1 MFRQR
6 QREVRT
12 DRERPEGKNRSRA
25 GSSLIIVVCVSA
37 FLVAFALA
45 IVYTGSMLMARANR
59 KMEQERCYQLA
70 RSFARVLD
78 GELFRYSGA
87 VLRDPEL
94 AGPDYDDS
102 FYRFACKF
110 LEDKNY
116 QEYNPAYPELT
127 TYYYQ
132 YDTGEEPYGKITLI
146 LRKENDQETDIL
158 EGSFPAGS
166 ASGADGSTDPLEI
179 AMDNI
184 SRFTFHVE
192 VAAEADGVTYSYHT
206 SYHTQ
211 VRYTEEAVT
220 FTVGSDRIHWD
231 KEHKQW
237 LNYANERYEVSDD
250 TIIHYKITPSFAW
263 LKRCS
268 FEKTIKEAGDPD
280 SVGGSEP

>member
-78 GELFRYSGA
+78 GELFRYSKTTDLGS
-87 VLRDPEL
+87 LNSDPKY
-94 AGPDYDDS
+94 AKS
-102 FYRFACKF
+102 FYRFACQF

-166 ASGADGSTDPLEI
+166 ASGADGSADPLEI
-179 AMDNI
+179 AMANI
-184 SRFTFHVE
+184 SRFTLHVE
-192 VAAEADGVTYSYHT
+192 VTAEAGGVTYSYHT

-220 FTVGSDRIHWD
+220 FTVGSDRIYWD
-231 KEHKQW
+231 DANKQW
-237 LNYANERYEVSDD
+237 LDYRSQPYTVSEE
-250 TIIHYKITPSFAW
+250 TLIHYKITPSFAW
-263 LKRCS
+263 LKSCS

>member
-12 DRERPEGKNRSRA
+12 DRERPEGKNRSRV

-94 AGPDYDDS
+94 ADPDYDDS

-158 EGSFPAGS
+158 EGSFLSDSVFGTGS
-166 ASGADGSTDPLEI
+166 NPLDVVM
-179 AMDNI
+179 ANI
-184 SRFTFHVE
+184 SRFTLHVE
-192 VAAEADGVTYSYHT
+192 VTAEAGGVTYSYHT

-211 VRYTEEAVT
+211 VWYTEEAVT
-220 FTVGSDRIHWD
+220 FTVGSDRIYWD
-231 KEHKQW
+231 DANKQW
-237 LNYANERYEVSDD
+237 LDYRSQPYTVSED
-250 TIIHYKITPSFAW
+250 TLIHYKITPSFAC
-263 LKRCS
+263 LKSCS
-268 FEKTIKEAGDPD
+268 FEKTIKEAGDPE
-280 SVGGSEP
+280 SAGGGEP